1 MPPEDQAVASLFFK
15 DESDPS
21 DPKNANTKGFGWN
34 KKKRDQSKEKS
45 KERRKSSADGYT
57 RAK

>member
-21 DPKNANTKGFGWN
+21 ASKNDKTKGYGWN

-45 KERRKSSADGYT
+45 PGPRSGDGYS